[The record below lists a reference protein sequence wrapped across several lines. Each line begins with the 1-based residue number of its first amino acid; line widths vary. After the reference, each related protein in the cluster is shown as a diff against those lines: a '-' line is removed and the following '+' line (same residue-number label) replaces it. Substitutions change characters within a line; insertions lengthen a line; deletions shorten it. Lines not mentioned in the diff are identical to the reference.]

1 MSTDIP
7 TSIKEHFY
15 ISKAAR
21 NRYRLDDPALLRL
34 PQDRQEAMKQSERQ
48 TEAINHQLSLVE
60 GDKAKKLLPA
70 QFHGMKLLHELQHHV
85 IDKVSGL
92 HNQALAVLDREASN
106 WNSVEYLG
114 KFVERFPTGD
124 IYRSK
129 TAPETWLK
137 SAANRANALE
147 EAYLVWLNNRNPA
160 LKQFAAL
167 ISDRELHDDRAY
179 PQLVKAMQHAVQS
192 VGPVGDREEDLE
204 ELLTRP
210 FRHAPDS
217 LLDQLRF
224 IKLHWSDLLAGSPWL
239 ELLDETIVLIEDEDR
254 YLFFENLSH
263 ENAVHGGMFGEQEV
277 HSPSYDDLGDAPARY
292 SHDSSWM
299 PEVVMIAK
307 STYVW
312 LDQLSRQYGRHIA
325 RLQDIPDEELDMLAD
340 RGFTALWL
348 IGLWERSYA
357 SRKIK
362 QLQGNPEAKAS
373 AYALESYEIAHELG
387 GYDGYVNLRNRAM
400 QRGIRLAS
408 DMVPN
413 HTGIDSELVR
423 NRPDWFLSTG
433 QPPYPN
439 YTYNGPNLSEDS
451 RYGIH
456 IEDGYWNRSDAAV
469 TFKRVD
475 HMTGDTRY
483 IYHGNDG
490 TTMPWNDTAQLNFLD
505 PEVREGVIQQILHVA
520 RMFPVI
526 RFDAAMVLA
535 KMHIQR
541 LWFPL
546 HGHAPGIPS
555 RGAWSMSMAEFEAAM
570 PQEFWREVVDRVAQE
585 VPDTLLLAE
594 AFWMLE
600 GYFVRT
606 LGMHR
611 VYNSAFMHM
620 LKKEDNAGYRGL
632 IKKTLEFDAEI
643 LKRYVNFMNNPDE
656 DTAIAQ
662 FGRGDKYFGVCMM
675 MLTMPGLPMIGH
687 GQVEGFTEKYGM
699 EYAKAYYDER
709 PDEELVGRH
718 YREIFP
724 VMKQRSLFA
733 EVAHFQLFD
742 LYAPDGQ
749 VNENVFAYSNQHNGK
764 HSLFIYNN
772 RYEASEGWIR
782 ISAGRLDN
790 GSMRQTSLGDALSL
804 PGEHHS
810 FVIFRDQRSGLEFI
824 RSCALVREQGLF
836 VALGGYQY
844 NLFMEFRVVRPSKLK
859 PYDQVCEELN
869 GRGVA
874 SIEIE
879 ALSIS
884 LRPIHQIVE
893 AAIEGFIEKADAKS
907 AKPEKLAAAFGKACQ
922 TLLDAVAERFAEI
935 MEKQLTPPND
945 IAEKAA
951 ESYLSALGYESLLE
965 KAENIK
971 RVQVSLGLDEKTD
984 KAFCSLAKPLI
995 ALNCIQEMV
1004 RDNGL
1009 LEKQVI
1015 DQWLLGNTLEK
1026 VFAGKSGDWPVNSSE
1041 AVDLISCLLARRTA
1055 PGSDETPDEQ
1065 LMASIRTLHES
1076 GDKHFKAFMQVQ
1088 YLHGKEWFRERQLSL
1103 LASWIMVQELIWRSE
1118 NIKKA
1123 KQVAS
1128 EEASVLTAW
1137 LDAIDKLEMA
1147 AFVSGYELGSL
1158 LKKGN

>member
-1 MSTDIP
+1 MSTDSR
-7 TSIKEHFY
+7 TSAKEHFY
-15 ISKAAR
+15 INRVAR
-21 NRYRLDDPALLRL
+21 DRYHLDDPDLLRL
-34 PQDRQEAMKQSERQ
+34 PGDRREAMAQSERQ
-48 TEAINHQLSLVE
+48 TETINQRLRLIE
-60 GDKAKKLLPA
+60 GDGAKPLLPA

-92 HNQALAVLDREASN
+92 HTQALAVLDSEASN
-106 WNSVEYLG
+106 WNAAEYLG
-114 KFVERFPTGD
+114 RFVKRFPAGE
-124 IYRSK
+124 IYHSK
-129 TAPETWLK
+129 TAAETWLK
-137 SAANRANALE
+137 SPANRSNALE
-147 EAYLVWLNNRNPA
+147 EVYLVWLNNRNPA
-160 LKQFAAL
+160 LKQFAEL
-167 ISDRELHDDRAY
+167 ISDQELHGDRAY
-179 PQLVKAMQHAVQS
+179 PQLVRAMQHTVQNA
-192 VGPVGDREEDLE
+192 GPVSNREDNLE

-224 IKLHWSDLLAGSPWL
+224 IKLNWQDLLADSPWR
-239 ELLDETIVLIEDEDR
+239 ELLDEAIVLIEDEDR
-254 YLFFENLSH
+254 YLFFENLAQ
-263 ENAVHGGMFGEQEV
+263 NQTTHGGTFGEKEAQA
-277 HSPSYDDLGDAPARY
+277 PSYTDLANAPARY

-325 RLQDIPDEELDMLAD
+325 RLQDIPDEELDLLAD

-373 AYALESYEIAHELG
+373 AYALESYDIAHELG
-387 GYDGYVNLRNRAM
+387 GYDGYVDLRNRAM

-423 NRPDWFLSTG
+423 NRPDWFLSSNV
-433 QPPYPN
+433 PPYPN
-439 YTYNGPNLSEDS
+439 YTYNGPNLSASD

-490 TTMPWNDTAQLNFLD
+490 TTMPWNDTAQLNFLN

-555 RGAWSMSMAEFEAAM
+555 RGACSMSMAEFEAAM

-675 MLTMPGLPMIGH
+675 MVTMPGLPMIGH

-699 EYAKAYYDER
+699 EYAKAYYDEH
-709 PDEELVGRH
+709 PDHELVERH
-718 YREIFP
+718 YQEIFP

-742 LYAPDGQ
+742 LYAPDGG
-749 VNENVFAYSNQHNGK
+749 VNENVFAYTNRHEGK
-764 HSLFIYNN
+764 QSLFIYNN
-772 RYEASEGWIR
+772 RYDASEGWIR
-782 ISAGRLDN
+782 LSAGRLEN
-790 GSMRQTSLGDALSL
+790 GSMQQTLLGDALAL
-804 PGEHHS
+804 PGEHGS
-810 FVIFRDQRSGLEFI
+810 YVIFRDQRNGLEFI
-824 RSCALVREQGLF
+824 RSCSQLRNDGLY

-874 SIEIE
+874 SVEIE
-879 ALSIS
+879 ALSMS
-884 LRPIHQIVE
+884 LRPIHQIVA
-893 AAIEGFIEKADAKS
+893 AAIEGVVKVKKS
-907 AKPEKLAAAFGKACQ
+907 ASGKPEKLSAEFGKQCQ
-922 TLLDAVAERFAEI
+922 TMLEAVAERFAEI
-935 MEKQLTPPND
+935 MEQPLTQPND

-951 ESYLSALGYESLLE
+951 ESYLCALRCESLLE
-965 KAENIK
+965 EAENIK

-984 KAFCSLAKPLI
+984 EAFHSLAKPLI
-995 ALNCIQEMV
+995 ALNCIQDMV
-1004 RDNGL
+1004 RENGL
-1009 LEKQVI
+1009 LEKQII

-1026 VFAGKSGDWPVNSSE
+1026 VFAEKSATWPVNGAE
-1041 AVDLISCLLARRTA
+1041 AVDLISCLLSRRTKS
-1055 PGSDETPDEQ
+1055 GSDETPDEQ
-1065 LMASIRTLHES
+1065 LMQSIRALHES
-1076 GDKHFKAFMQVQ
+1076 GERHFRTFMQVQ
-1088 YLHGKEWFRERQLSL
+1088 HLHGKEWFRERRLSL
-1103 LASWIMVQELIWRSE
+1103 LASWIMVQNLMLNEPLSG
-1118 NIKKA
+1118 KT
-1123 KQVAS
+1123 
-1128 EEASVLTAW
+1128 VLQTW
-1137 LDAIDKLEMA
+1137 LDAIDKLEMS
-1147 AFVSGYELGSL
+1147 AFISGYELGAL
-1158 LKKGN
+1158 LKPVAGKK

>member
-1 MSTDIP
+1 MSTDIR
-7 TSIKEHFY
+7 TSAKEHFY

-21 NRYRLDDPALLRL
+21 NRYHLDDPDLLRL
-34 PQDRQEAMKQSERQ
+34 PGDRREAMAQSERQ
-48 TEAINHQLSLVE
+48 TEAINQRLALLE
-60 GDKAKKLLPA
+60 GKDAKPLLPA
-70 QFHGMKLLHELQHHV
+70 QFHGMKLLHELQHHI

-92 HNQALAVLDREASN
+92 HTQALTVLDSEASN

-114 KFVERFPTGD
+114 KFIERFPTGE

-137 SAANRANALE
+137 SPANRADALK

-160 LKQFAAL
+160 LKQFEEL
-167 ISDRELHDDRAY
+167 ISDQELHGDRAY
-179 PQLVKAMQHAVQS
+179 PQLVRAMQNAVRS
-192 VGPVGDREEDLE
+192 AGPVSNREDDLE

-224 IKLHWSDLLAGSPWL
+224 IRLNWSDLLSDSPWW
-239 ELLDETIVLIEDEDR
+239 ELLEEAIVLIEDEDR
-254 YLFFENLSH
+254 YLFFENLAH
-263 ENAVHGGMFGEQEV
+263 DKAVHGGMFGEKEV
-277 HSPSYDDLGDAPARY
+277 HAPRYDDLANAPARY

-348 IGLWERSYA
+348 IGLWERSHA

-373 AYALESYEIAHELG
+373 AYALESYDIAHELG
-387 GYDGYVNLRNRAM
+387 GYDGYVDLRNRAM

-423 NRPDWFLSTG
+423 NRPDWFLSSNV
-433 QPPYPN
+433 PPYPN
-439 YTYNGPNLSEDS
+439 YTYNGPNLSASD

-555 RGAWSMSMAEFEAAM
+555 RGAWSMSMADFEAAM

-620 LKKEDNAGYRGL
+620 LKKEDNAGYRIL

-675 MLTMPGLPMIGH
+675 MLTLPGLPMIGH

-699 EYAKAYYDER
+699 EYAKAYYDEQ
-709 PDEELVGRH
+709 PDRELVDRH

-724 VMKQRSLFA
+724 MMKQRSLFA

-742 LYAPDGQ
+742 LYAPSGQ

-782 ISAGRLDN
+782 ISAARLDN
-790 GSMRQTSLGDALSL
+790 GSFTQTALGDALGL
-804 PGEHHS
+804 PGEHGS
-810 FVIFRDQRSGLEFI
+810 YVIFRDQRSGLEFI

-859 PYDQVCEELN
+859 PFDRVCEELN

-879 ALSIS
+879 ALSMS
-884 LRPIHQIVE
+884 LRPIHQIVA
-893 AAIEGFIEKADAKS
+893 AAIGDFIEEDDAKS
-907 AKPEKLAAAFGKACQ
+907 AKQTKLAEAFGKQCE
-922 TLLDAVAERFAEI
+922 TLLEAVAENFAEI
-935 MEKQLTPPND
+935 MEQPLTPPSG
-945 IAEKAA
+945 IAEEAANSFLNALRCQAHLEETAGIRRVKA
-951 ESYLSALGYESLLE
+951 
-965 KAENIK
+965 
-971 RVQVSLGLDEKTD
+971 SLGMGENSD
-984 KAFCSLAKPLI
+984 AFRPLAKTLI
-995 ALNCIQEMV
+995 ALDSIQEML
-1004 RDNGL
+1004 RQSGL
-1009 LEKQVI
+1009 LQQQII
-1015 DQWLLGNTLEK
+1015 DQWMLGETLKTLLADK
-1026 VFAGKSGDWPVNSSE
+1026 PSWPVHGAE
-1041 AVDLISCLLARRTA
+1041 AVDLFCCLLALGNE
-1055 PGSDETPDEQ
+1055 PGNDKTPERQ
-1065 LMASIRTLHES
+1065 LMQSIGTLSES
-1076 GDKHFKAFMQVQ
+1076 CGSHFRAFMQVQ
-1088 YLHGKEWFRERQLSL
+1088 RLHGKEWFRERQLSL
-1103 LASWIMVQELIWRSE
+1103 LVAWIMMHELIQTNPE
-1118 NIKKA
+1118 LEKA
-1123 KQVAS
+1123 ERKADEPEVPG
-1128 EEASVLTAW
+1128 TW
-1137 LDAIDKLEMA
+1137 LDAIETLETA
-1147 AFVSGYELGSL
+1147 AFLSGYELGSL
-1158 LKKGN
+1158 LKPRNVQ